1 MTAVTA
7 DMIERKRQAAD
18 AGDVES
24 CVFMGHLYAGDG
36 HGVARDY
43 NKSFYYFNR
52 AAELGSSAGAYW
64 LHGLYRFGEGV
75 AEDPEQA
82 LFYLETAAA
91 RKYPLACRDL
101 AKHYLHSHDDESHR
115 RALENAREYTA
126 FALAGH
132 DVIDA
137 DCGMVLCYPVMLALG
152 LGTERNAKKSY
163 ELIYQLAERGFS
175 EAVATLAARQLE
187 ATELKMTLMLS
198 NYAFDVSLPEVMAQG
213 PAYMPPEQQDV
224 DKVDR
229 DLETKLYKASVTG
242 NIDEIDRLLQTGAS
256 IEKVS
261 GLLHLSPLAAAA
273 GAGRLAAVETLVNRG
288 AQVNAACGPLAL
300 TALTQAALHR
310 RIDVVAYLLSKGADV
325 HLRDRS
331 SEAGRAAIDYA
342 REKKDDA
349 IIALL
354 QQHGAD

>member
-7 DMIERKRQAAD
+7 DMIERKRQAAE

-52 AAELGSSAGAYW
+52 AAELGSGAGAYW

-75 AEDPEQA
+75 SEDPEQA

-101 AKHYLHSHDDESHR
+101 AKHYLHSHDADSHR

-137 DCGMVLCYPVMLALG
+137 DCGMVLCYPVMIALG
-152 LGTERNAKKSY
+152 LGADRDAKKAY

-175 EAVATLAARQLE
+175 EAVATLAARQLQ

-198 NYAFDVSLPEVMAQG
+198 NYVFDAALPDVMAQG
-213 PAYMPPEQQDV
+213 PAYVTPEQQDI

-229 DLETKLYKASVTG
+229 DLETKLYKAAVTG
-242 NIDEIDRLLQTGAS
+242 NADEIDRLLLAGAS

-261 GLLHLSPLAAAA
+261 GLLHLSPLAGAA
-273 GAGRLAAVETLVNRG
+273 GAGRLAAVEKLVNRG
-288 AQVNAACGPLAL
+288 AQVNAVCGPLAL
-300 TALTQAALHR
+300 TALSQAALHR
-310 RIDVVAYLLSKGADV
+310 RLDVAAYLLARGADV
-325 HLRDRS
+325 HQRDRS
-331 SEAGRAAIDYA
+331 NETGRTALDYA
-342 REKKDDA
+342 REKKDEA
-349 IIALL
+349 MIALL
-354 QQHGAD
+354 MQHGAG